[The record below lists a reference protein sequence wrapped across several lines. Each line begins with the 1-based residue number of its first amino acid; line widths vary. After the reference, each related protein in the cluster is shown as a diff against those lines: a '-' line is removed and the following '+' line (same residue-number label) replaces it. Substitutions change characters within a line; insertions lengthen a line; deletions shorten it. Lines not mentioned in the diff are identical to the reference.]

1 MHQQRFAFEAEAAGN
16 RGVDSSG
23 SAGVGPSNGWGQS
36 FDASVSGRGI
46 AALPREAAQPPTDA
60 VAYPVESVQ
69 HGPDSTETLG
79 ESGKLPGHSI
89 HQRVDS
95 GLQGTDSAQPPVEP
109 VRHTAEPTRP
119 AVEFV
124 RHSRAR
130 RYLIRVRVDGSV
142 RVTIPRRGS
151 RREATEFYNRQRAW
165 ILEQQQRVARLRDLL
180 PEDLPENEQRQLR
193 IRARRELPAR
203 LLELAEPLGL
213 TVRRISVRN
222 QRQRWGSCSPSG
234 LICLNWRLITMPD
247 WIRDYVLYHEL
258 MHLKRMDH
266 SPAFWRL
273 VAQVCPRYQEARRWL
288 RRHALAPHAPAAHDE
303 ENATS
308 Q

>member
-1 MHQQRFAFEAEAAGN
+1 MQQQRFL
-16 RGVDSSG
+16 
-23 SAGVGPSNGWGQS
+23 
-36 FDASVSGRGI
+36 FDATPDDSCARPDVHASAVQTNPDERDQSLVLP
-46 AALPREAAQPPTDA
+46 AAAP
-60 VAYPVESVQ
+60 
-69 HGPDSTETLG
+69 H
-79 ESGKLPGHSI
+79 
-89 HQRVDS
+89 
-95 GLQGTDSAQPPVEP
+95 
-109 VRHTAEPTRP
+109 
-119 AVEFV
+119 VEFV
-124 RHSRAR
+124 RHPRAR

-151 RREATEFYNRQRAW
+151 RREAAEFYNRQQAW
-165 ILEQQQRVARLRDLL
+165 ILEQQQRVARLRHRL
-180 PEDLPENEQRQLR
+180 PEDLPEDEQRHLR
-193 IRARRELPAR
+193 VRARRELPAR

-213 TVRRISVRN
+213 SVRRISVRN

-303 ENATS
+303 GNATS
-308 Q
+308 E